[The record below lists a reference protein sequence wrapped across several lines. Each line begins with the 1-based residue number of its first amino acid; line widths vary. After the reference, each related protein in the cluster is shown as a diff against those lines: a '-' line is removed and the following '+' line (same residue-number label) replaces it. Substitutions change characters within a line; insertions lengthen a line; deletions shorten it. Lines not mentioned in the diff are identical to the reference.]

1 MHRKLRPTAP
11 RAPPARRPLFS
22 TLRVPLRSLFLTA
35 LALLLLGWG
44 GFTAALAHEG
54 HQEGAVVQVSLVDG
68 AIEMPATMPAGLTT
82 FEVTNNGTTAHNF
95 EIEGQGIDEELER
108 DLAPGESMSMQVE
121 LMEGEYEV
129 YCPVGRHAERGM
141 AMTLTVTAAEAPA
154 EAPAEAAAASAEAP
168 AEAAETAAE
177 APAEESGA
185 AAHEQAA
192 PGQAAM
198 PGGALPGVAAI
209 ALEPVAEGLA
219 DPINVAA
226 PADGSGRL
234 FVVERPGR
242 IRIIQDGALLDEPFF
257 DLTSEIK
264 SDYLEQGLLGLA
276 FHPDYASN
284 GRFFVYY
291 TDWYT
296 NGDVFLVEYHVSGDP
311 NVADMESARV
321 LLTQDKPFVN
331 HNGGKLAFGP
341 DGYLYVALGDGGLA
355 GDPYRNAQ
363 NLSSLLGKI
372 LRIDVNNEDMATPN
386 GRPYA
391 IPADNPFSGRVLASE
406 AAEIAAQTGGY
417 LPAARPEIWA
427 YGLRNPWQFSFD
439 PVRGQMYIADVGQNE
454 WEEINVQPMDSGG
467 RNYGW
472 PMMEG
477 AHCYPPGSECGGVGE
492 LPVAE
497 YAHRTPEGD
506 EVGCTVVGIGVY
518 RGQQSPSLDGI
529 YFAGDY
535 CSGKVWG
542 LAGEGEMW
550 TFAELLDSEMQISG
564 AGSDE
569 AGELYVTTCAC
580 EYQRG
585 YDPMENPG
593 GAVWRITAAEEGA
606 APAEPAAAAPAEEQP
621 AEEAPAEEA
630 PTEEAP
636 AAEAAPAEGEAAGMA
651 VDVSLDDFVINM
663 PDRLPAGATTFNITN
678 VGERVHN
685 LVIEGQ
691 GVEAAL
697 PQDLEA
703 GQSGS
708 MTVELA
714 PGEYTAYCPVGQ
726 HADRGM
732 MMTLIVE

>member
-1 MHRKLRPTAP
+1 MHHLSRPVVP
-11 RAPPARRPLFS
+11 APPASSRRGRLFS
-22 TLRVPLRSLFLTA
+22 ASRAWLRLLPA
-35 LALLLLGWG
+35 LALALCLLGWG
-44 GFTAALAHEG
+44 APAALAHDPQ
-54 HQEGAVVQVSLVDG
+54 QEGAVVQVSLVDG
-68 AIEMPATMPAGLTT
+68 AIEMPNTLPAGLTT
-82 FEVTNNGTTAHNF
+82 FEVTNNGTNEHNF
-95 EIEGQGIDEELER
+95 EIDGQGLEEEFDH

-121 LMEGEYEV
+121 LVEGEYDV
-129 YCPVGRHAERGM
+129 YCPVGRHAEHGM
-141 AMTLTVTAAEAPA
+141 RLTLAVTAAEAGA
-154 EAPAEAAAASAEAP
+154 DASADASAAGGAAAAP
-168 AEAAETAAE
+168 
-177 APAEESGA
+177 
-185 AAHEQAA
+185 EQAA
-192 PGQAAM
+192 AQAPAGQAAM
-198 PGGALPGVAAI
+198 PGGTLPGVAAI

-242 IRIIQDGALLDEPFF
+242 IRIIQDGSLLDEPFL
-257 DLTSEIK
+257 DIVSEVK

-296 NGDVFLVEYHVSGDP
+296 NGDSFLVEYHVSDDP
-311 NVADMESARV
+311 NVADPESARM
-321 LLTQDKPFVN
+321 LLSQDQSFVN
-331 HNGGKLAFGP
+331 HNGGKLQFGP
-341 DGYLYVALGDGGLA
+341 DGSLYLALGDGGLA

-363 NLSSLLGKI
+363 NLNSLLGKI
-372 LRIDVNNEDMATPN
+372 LRIDVNNDTSAG

-391 IPADNPFSGRVLASE
+391 IPADNPFAGQVLTSE
-406 AAEIAAQTGGY
+406 AADVAAQTGGY

-439 PVRGQMYIADVGQNE
+439 MTRGELYIADVGQGQ
-454 WEEINVQPMDSGG
+454 WEEINVQPAANGG

-477 AHCYPPGSECGGVGE
+477 AHCYLDQENCMPTGQM
-492 LPVAE
+492 PVAE
-497 YAHRTPEGD
+497 YPHSSEAGED
-506 EVGCTVVGIGVY
+506 LGCAITGLGVY
-518 RGQQSPSLDGI
+518 RGQQSPALDGI

-542 LAGEGEMW
+542 LARDGESW
-550 TFAELLDSEMQISG
+550 SFAELLDSDLMISG

-593 GAVWRITAAEEGA
+593 GAVWRLVAAEGGA

-621 AEEAPAEEA
+621 AEEAPAAEA
-630 PTEEAP
+630 PPTEGA
-636 AAEAAPAEGEAAGMA
+636 AAGTT

-663 PDRLPAGATTFNITN
+663 PDRLPAGAITFNVTN
-678 VGERVHN
+678 VGERLHN
-685 LVIEGQ
+685 LEIEGQ
-691 GVEAAL
+691 GVEAVL
-697 PQDLEA
+697 PQDLES

-714 PGEYTAYCPVGQ
+714 PGEYTVYCPVGQ

-732 MMTLIVE
+732 MMTLVVE